1 MSLPRK
7 SLHFGYVKISRRH
20 IKARNLNG
28 SVVLTRAQAHELVSL
43 PNSQFS
49 LALSNTWELSSKHQ
63 QTTYYCQAAPHNSTF
78 FRERKKRIYFTVR
91 ILHQK
96 GHRLRE
102 NHCNRTSERCPS
114 RSSWTPY
121 HCQVKV
127 SRQICLFKR
136 WFLSTNVTSF
146 ETYFPWKRFHF
157 FG

>member
-1 MSLPRK
+1 MYLRARK
-7 SLHFGYVKISRRH
+7 RMNWCLFQILNFHWLSAILESCHQNISKQHIIARRRH
-20 IKARNLNG
+20 TIL
-28 SVVLTRAQAHELVSL
+28 L
-43 PNSQFS
+43 
-49 LALSNTWELSSKHQ
+49 
-63 QTTYYCQAAPHNSTF
+63 F

-96 GHRLRE
+96 GHPLRE
-102 NHCNRTSERCPS
+102 NHCDRTSERCPS

-146 ETYFPWKRFHF
+146 ETYFP
-157 FG
+157 